1 MLGMSAYSFNH
12 NNNFNK
18 KPNRDAL
25 YHAVM
30 AVLVMINGMSVGGTI
45 RNGADLI
52 KNGYDGDT
60 VFATLLYLLCAMYSG
75 HTAYRIYQAK
85 KVSTKIKSKGD
96 KNDTKTRTD

>member
-1 MLGMSAYSFNH
+1 MVAGMSTYNH
-12 NNNFNK
+12 NNNSGDK
-18 KPNRDAL
+18 NRQNPDAL

-60 VFATLLYLLCAMYSG
+60 VFAALLYLLCAMYSG

-85 KVSTKIKSKGD
+85 KSIDQNQKQ
-96 KNDTKTRTD
+96 R

>member
-1 MLGMSAYSFNH
+1 MFWNMVAGMSTYNH
-12 NNNFNK
+12 NNNSGDK
-18 KPNRDAL
+18 NRDAL

-85 KVSTKIKSKGD
+85 KSIDQNQKQ
-96 KNDTKTRTD
+96 R

>member
-1 MLGMSAYSFNH
+1 MVAGMSTYNH
-12 NNNFNK
+12 NNNSGDK
-18 KPNRDAL
+18 NRDAL

-85 KVSTKIKSKGD
+85 KSIDQNQKQ
-96 KNDTKTRTD
+96 R

>member
-1 MLGMSAYSFNH
+1 MVAGMSAYNH
-12 NNNFNK
+12 NNNSGDK
-18 KPNRDAL
+18 NRDAL

-60 VFATLLYLLCAMYSG
+60 VFAVLLYLLCAMYSG

-85 KVSTKIKSKGD
+85 KSIDQNQKQ
-96 KNDTKTRTD
+96 R